1 MKKNSLLLLSFLVMT
16 VAFSQATIKTD
27 NIKKLLELTGSGN
40 LGVQV
45 AGNMITSFKQTYP
58 DVPDEFW
65 DNFKKELNA
74 DAIIDLVTP
83 IYEKYYTET
92 EIQQLI
98 DFYQTALG
106 KKVIANMPAVMQ
118 ESMEAGRLYGRELG
132 EKVYKNLKNKGY
144 IKNEQ

>member
-1 MKKNSLLLLSFLVMT
+1 MA
-16 VAFSQATIKTD
+16 VAFSQSNIKTD

-45 AGNMITSFKQTYP
+45 AGNMITSFKQTYT

-65 DNFKKELNA
+65 DNFKKELDA
-74 DAIIDLVTP
+74 DAITNMVIP

-106 KKVIANMPAVMQ
+106 KKVIANMPAIMQ
-118 ESMEAGRLYGRELG
+118 ESMEAGRQYGQKIG
-132 EKVYKNLKNKGY
+132 EKVYKDLKDKGF